1 VGILGVKNLLIVL
14 LSLLFLSA
22 MIVPAF
28 SQPGFYWAEVCVEGV
43 VLLKCNGGGCSIPV
57 EAVFDAKISG
67 CVEPGVYGAVFNGKA
82 SVSSAVIVF
91 VGVLSF
97 YGFSLNVEFTVE
109 NVFPEVVQGVYR
121 ACGSLS
127 VDIERVAGVEIACKV
142 VVGGSRGGVSGKP
155 VRQVAVGILG
165 ESPPRRK
172 HRWAVVIGISDYSG
186 GGSDIQYAD
195 DDALD
200 MLKTL
205 IEVYGY
211 RRENIRLLISDYKV
225 NNATRGDIVAAIDW
239 LRDREAAGDEV
250 VFFYSGHGAR
260 GMADDGDGE
269 VIDEAIVPYE
279 CTSDALIWDGDLKRM
294 FSDFEAS
301 RIIFIFDCCYA
312 GGMTDLKADG
322 RVICMASTESGVSY
336 ESSVLQNGVFTYYF
350 VDKGMYQGEA
360 DTTPS
365 DGKVTVEEAFDYAKA
380 NVPTVV
386 PQKPTISDSF
396 ENDLLL

>member
-1 VGILGVKNLLIVL
+1 VEVKNLFIVL
-14 LSLLFLSA
+14 LSLLLLSMTVA
-22 MIVPAF
+22 SAV
-28 SQPGFYWAEVCVEGV
+28 SQSSFYWAEVDVKGMV
-43 VLLKCNGGGCSIPV
+43 VLKCNGEGYSIPI
-57 EAVFDAKISG
+57 EAVFDAKISER
-67 CVEPGVYGAVFNGKA
+67 VEPGVYGAIFNGKA
-82 SVSSAVIVF
+82 FVSSSVIMF
-91 VGVLSF
+91 VGMFSF
-97 YGFSLNVEFTVE
+97 YGYSLNVEFSVE

-127 VDIERVAGVEIACKV
+127 VGIEKVTGIEIACKV
-142 VVGGSRGGVSGKP
+142 VVGGSKGEASGKP
-155 VRQVAVGILG
+155 IRQVAVGVLG
-165 ESPPRRK
+165 ESPQRRK
-172 HRWAVVIGISDYSG
+172 HRWAVLIGISDYAG
-186 GGSDIQYAD
+186 GENDIQYAD
-195 DDALD
+195 DVLD

-225 NNATRGDIVAAIDW
+225 NNATRNDIIGVIDW
-239 LRDREAAGDEV
+239 LRDREVAGDEV

-260 GMADDGDGE
+260 GIANDGDKE

-279 CTSDALIWDGDLKRM
+279 CTSDALIWDGDLKQM

-301 RIIFIFDCCYA
+301 RIIFIFDSCYA
-312 GGMTDLKADG
+312 GGMTDLKASG
-322 RVICMASTESGVSY
+322 RVVCMASTESCASY
-336 ESSVLQNGVFTYYF
+336 ESSILQNGVFTYYF
-350 VDKGMYQGEA
+350 VDEGMYQGKA

-365 DGKVTVEEAFDYAKA
+365 DGKVTVEEAFDYARA